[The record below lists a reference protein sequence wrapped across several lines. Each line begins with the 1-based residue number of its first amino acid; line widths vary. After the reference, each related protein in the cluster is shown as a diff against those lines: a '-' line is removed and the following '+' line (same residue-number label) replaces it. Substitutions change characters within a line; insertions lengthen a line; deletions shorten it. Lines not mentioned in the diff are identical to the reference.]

1 MFLPVTAVMFAAARL
16 APRIGPRVG
25 NMHLLVDGMAVALV
39 GLVLLSRIA
48 PDAHHFPMIAPPMLL
63 LRTGI
68 GTALT
73 PLTTAGVA
81 GVTPEDPG
89 AASGLVNVAQ
99 QLGASLGLGILVT
112 VFAAASRV
120 SASDALHISAARAAD
135 VALAHGVAI
144 APRGSALF
152 LALASAVV
160 ATVMWRPV
168 AVDDEAAAT
177 GLEVATALED

>member
-48 PDAHHFPMIAPPMLL
+48 PAPPMLL